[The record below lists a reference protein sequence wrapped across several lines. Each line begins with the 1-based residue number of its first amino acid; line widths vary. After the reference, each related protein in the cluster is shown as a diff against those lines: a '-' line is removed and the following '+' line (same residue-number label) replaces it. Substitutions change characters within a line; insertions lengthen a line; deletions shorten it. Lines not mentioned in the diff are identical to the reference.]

1 MKEIILSLRKI
12 SLRLT
17 IVIMFI
23 ASIVVG
29 LFSLANGRSLGVT
42 GIVMAITITLFYVTF
57 TVYAIEDDK
66 KAVRTSYIF
75 ISACIIS
82 MLGSF
87 SAFNESP
94 DFANMIVDDIFSG
107 NNSLGSWANQ
117 TVSSSAPYT
126 MLMNVLMLVGF
137 FYSFRS
143 VSKKFKATWWLGV
156 MAQIFSACGT
166 LVILMNENY
175 STFTVCNNI
184 SSVIAVIL
192 MITLLCIG
200 GKNKVS
206 NTITGKVAAHANKN
220 NKDITSKS
228 NELIKL
234 KELLDSGVLTKEEF
248 DNEKKKILNS

>member
-1 MKEIILSLRKI
+1 M
-12 SLRLT
+12 
-17 IVIMFI
+17 
-23 ASIVVG
+23 
-29 LFSLANGRSLGVT
+29 
-42 GIVMAITITLFYVTF
+42 
-57 TVYAIEDDK
+57 
-66 KAVRTSYIF
+66 
-75 ISACIIS
+75 
-82 MLGSF
+82 
-87 SAFNESP
+87 
-94 DFANMIVDDIFSG
+94 
-107 NNSLGSWANQ
+107 
-117 TVSSSAPYT
+117 
-126 MLMNVLMLVGF
+126 
-137 FYSFRS
+137 
-143 VSKKFKATWWLGV
+143 
-156 MAQIFSACGT
+156 GT

-234 KELLDSGVLTKEEF
+234 KELLDSGVLTEEEF